1 MLRKTKLFALRATAS
16 IPNAAPAHKQ
26 ILEYDINFLVKFH
39 QTLQISNGNLCVFA
53 PLREY
58 KKQSFSTF
66 KCIKLGYLPTNHY
79 F

>member
-16 IPNAAPAHKQ
+16 IPNAAPARIE
-26 ILEYDINFLVKFH
+26 ILEYDIHFLGKFH
-39 QTLQISNGNLCVFA
+39 QALQISNQNLCVFA

-58 KKQSFSTF
+58 KKTSIF
-66 KCIKLGYLPTNHY
+66 Y